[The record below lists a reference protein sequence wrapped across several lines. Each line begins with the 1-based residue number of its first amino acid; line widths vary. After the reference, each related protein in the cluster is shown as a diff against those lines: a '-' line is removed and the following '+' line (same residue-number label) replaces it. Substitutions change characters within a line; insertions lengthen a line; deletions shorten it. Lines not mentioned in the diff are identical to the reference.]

1 MINIEIPNYSE
12 RLSVSEIH
20 KVKLESGFYFM
31 RDSSGKIVYI
41 GEALNLR
48 SRLNEHMT
56 GGSGTT
62 KRFYHVFNTVDV
74 FYCDRKE
81 RKIYESYAINKYDPV
96 GNVDDNET
104 AIKSVLRKRREDWI
118 ESLSLNNKK
127 DSKAVNN

>member
-12 RLSVSEIH
+12 RLSISEIH

-31 RDSSGKIVYI
+31 RDSSGEIVYI

-48 SRLNEHMT
+48 SRLRKHMT

-62 KRFYHVFNTVDV
+62 KRFYPVFKTVDI

-96 GNVDDNET
+96 GNVNGNET
-104 AIKSVLRKRREDWI
+104 ANKSVLRKRREDWI
-118 ESLSLNNKK
+118 ESLSKN
-127 DSKAVNN
+127 SMIV